1 MKVKTILSFIIF
13 VHALSVSFVYP
24 IEKNIVDHKNYEL
37 VSYNYEYLIES
48 TQKVQTTSTDSRSL
62 NVSNFIDPNNRK
74 IRITKFANATCSS
87 SEFSYYILIE
97 VPTLTPYF
105 STFL

>member
-1 MKVKTILSFIIF
+1 MKVKIILSFIIF
-13 VHALSVSFVYP
+13 IHALSVSFVYP
-24 IEKNIVDHKNYEL
+24 IEKNIVEHKNYEL
-37 VSYNYEYLIES
+37 VSYSYEYLIES
-48 TQKVQTTSTDSRSL
+48 TQKAQSTFTDSNSS

-74 IRITKFANATCSS
+74 IRIIKFANAACSS